1 MKKRDLISIFSAI
14 NTLGN
19 VIGGKF
25 GYAMA
30 KNLNLIKGEVEALE
44 KAREFTAEFKEYDA
58 KRIKLAEELATKGV
72 DGKAM
77 QQVSST
83 NPQMQEYV
91 LDATAQKK
99 FDKGLEKLKDEYKDA
114 ISGMEKRFEDYAKL
128 LDEDIEIAF
137 FPHKVNLA
145 DVPNTLSVKQMNG
158 IYLLV
163 DDSK

>member
-1 MKKRDLISIFSAI
+1 MKKRDLINIFATI

-44 KAREFTAEFKEYDA
+44 KAREFTPEFKEYDA
-58 KRIKLAEELATKGV
+58 KRIKLAEELATQK
-72 DGKAM
+72 DGKPM
-77 QQVSST
+77 KQPSSS
-83 NPQMQEYV
+83 NPQMEEYV
-91 LDATAQKK
+91 LSAKAQKE

-128 LDEDIEIAF
+128 LEEDIEIAF

-158 IYLLV
+158 IFPLIESV
-163 DDSK
+163 